1 MLSLVRRMS
10 QMVGKM
16 GRLVWIDCEMTGLDH
31 EKQTLVEIAVILTD
45 KDLNIIAEGPDIVI
59 NQPEEVL
66 DNMEDWSR
74 RTFAENGLL
83 SKIRESKIDMKQA
96 EDMDSS
102 RFLIVLVAV
111 NCFTPSSLC
120 LFASSV
126 ILEAMRRLDAPSPRR
141 TGTKSSL
148 SQVLCVG

>member
-1 MLSLVRRMS
+1 
-10 QMVGKM
+10 
-16 GRLVWIDCEMTGLDH
+16 MTGLDH

-74 RTFAENGLL
+74 KTFAENGLV

-102 RFLIVLVAV
+102 RFLIVLVVV
-111 NCFTPSSLC
+111 NCFTPSSPC
-120 LFASSV
+120 LLASLIIS
-126 ILEAMRRLDAPSPRR
+126 EAMSLCPKFCVSTRKLVLLVCFHIYLHGMGWRLF
-141 TGTKSSL
+141 SL
-148 SQVLCVG
+148 VRLE